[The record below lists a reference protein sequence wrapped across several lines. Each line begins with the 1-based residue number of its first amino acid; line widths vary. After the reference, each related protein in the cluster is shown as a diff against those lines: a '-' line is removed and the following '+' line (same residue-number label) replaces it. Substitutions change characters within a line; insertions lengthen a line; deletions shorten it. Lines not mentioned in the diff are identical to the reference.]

1 MNFHYTDSLALEQ
14 LPIVDIS
21 AFHSDILGHVA
32 EGWRLVCLC
41 GLPHSLLPAHNKG
54 TAPKSHEN
62 PEEQEGVGLLA
73 LLAHDASGMIHAVST
88 PPLTAWPSLT
98 PVCPQAHLF
107 EREIYEQWG
116 IMPEGHPW
124 LKPVRYCPPAALS
137 SGMSAGLPTGSTWQ
151 RPLPGVTEHFAVQG
165 PEIHEVAVG
174 PVHAG
179 VIEPG
184 HFRFQCYGENVLH
197 LEISL
202 GFQHRGVEQKLM
214 GGPDARTVYLIEC
227 VAGDSTIAH
236 TTAFCQLLE
245 NLTHRPAT
253 PRGQALRRIG
263 LELERLANHTGDLGA
278 LGGDVGYL
286 PTASWCGRI
295 RGDFLNL
302 TALLCGNRFGRG
314 LVRRGGVAHDIFDP
328 PAPVDPVAPVAPV
341 APAGPCNSSSPNTA
355 QECLTTFL
363 SRLHAAHRDVRGAV
377 DTMLASATVLDRF
390 ENTGV
395 VSRQTAQDIGLVG
408 LAAKASG
415 LVRDARAFYPDDAPP
430 LEKFPVRTGSTGD
443 VYARARVRR
452 EELDDSVAR
461 IVADATKLPAGPA
474 CHDEILS
481 LPPQRLCLSF
491 VEGWRGTVCH
501 VALTTADSVFG
512 LYKIVDPSFHNW
524 LGLALA
530 LRGEQISDFPL
541 CNKSFNLSYCGH
553 DL

>member
-1 MNFHYTDSLALEQ
+1 MNFHYTDSLALEK
-14 LPIVDIS
+14 LPVLEVA
-21 AFHSDILGHVA
+21 AFHADILGHVA

-41 GLPHSLLPAHNKG
+41 GLPQHLLPEHG
-54 TAPKSHEN
+54 T
-62 PEEQEGVGLLA
+62 GTGTGLLA
-73 LLAHDASGMIHAVST
+73 LLAHDRSGMIHAVST
-88 PPLTAWPSLT
+88 PPLTSWPSLT
-98 PVCPQAHLF
+98 PSCPQAHLF

-116 IMPEGHPW
+116 ILPEGHPW
-124 LKPVRYCPPAALS
+124 LKPVRYCPPFALPPAS
-137 SGMSAGLPTGSTWQ
+137 PESPVDGARQ

-202 GFQHRGVEQKLM
+202 GFQHRGIEQKLM
-214 GGPDARTVYLIEC
+214 GGPDARTVYLMEC
-227 VAGDSTIAH
+227 VAGDSTVAH

-245 NLTHRPAT
+245 NLTRRPAT

-314 LVRRGGVAHDIFDP
+314 LVRRGGAAYDP
-328 PAPVDPVAPVAPV
+328 FGSSDPADPDTLA
-341 APAGPCNSSSPNTA
+341 
-355 QECLTTFL
+355 TFL
-363 SRLHAAHRDVRGAV
+363 SRLHAAHRDVSGAV
-377 DTMLASATVLDRF
+377 DTMLAAATVLDRF

-395 VSRQTAQDIGLVG
+395 VSRQTAQEIGLVG

-415 LVRDARAFYPDDAPP
+415 LVRDARAFYAYDAPP
-430 LEKFPVRTGSTGD
+430 LEIASVRTGSTGD
-443 VYARARVRR
+443 VYARAKVRR

-461 IVADATKLPAGPA
+461 IAAEVAHLPAGPA
-474 CHDEILS
+474 CHDESLS
-481 LPPQRLCLSF
+481 LPPQRLTLSF

-501 VALTTADSVFG
+501 VALTNADSVFG

-530 LRGEQISDFPL
+530 LRDEQISDFPL